1 MAKQKANHN
10 TPLHRGRIQAQGGGV
25 EESEPW
31 ASCDIPYKSNGH
43 IMVDHLK
50 MKLSN
55 EALKQRRL
63 AFDKVEKFID
73 RAPTSGWDVSTQ
85 SYPGCPPNRDV
96 RVDVEIK
103 KGKAFKDNQ

>member
-1 MAKQKANHN
+1 MAKQKANNN

-31 ASCDIPYKSNGH
+31 ASYDIPYKSDGY
-43 IMVDHLK
+43 IMVEDLK
-50 MKLSN
+50 VKLSN
-55 EALKQRRL
+55 GALKQRRQ

-73 RAPTSGWDVSTQ
+73 RAPACGWDVSTQ